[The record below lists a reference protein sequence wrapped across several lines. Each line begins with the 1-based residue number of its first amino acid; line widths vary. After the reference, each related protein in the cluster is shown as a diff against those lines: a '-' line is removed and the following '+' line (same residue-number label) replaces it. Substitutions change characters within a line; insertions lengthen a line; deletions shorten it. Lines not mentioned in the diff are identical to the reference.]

1 MARGWVEP
9 LLSAPSV
16 QRKGRMRGA
25 KAGLVWII
33 ATVGAIPAAG
43 QDGEE
48 PAVRAVVASG
58 RHEWA
63 RWPDF
68 ARFEKGVSRLYR
80 SGAWAPIWLQAGQP
94 TPAARAVIDQLLRAP
109 EHGLEPG
116 DYDAALLD
124 STARRLPELGPEE
137 RARFD
142 VLLTVSLTR
151 FLHAV
156 AYGRVARPPLLAT
169 GAPARVD
176 PIALVGR
183 ARAGDS
189 VAALMRAI
197 EPPLLQY
204 RLLREALARYLLLAA
219 DTSLGQLPTD
229 EFVWAGMA
237 YASSARLARTLVAL
251 GDLSPDSLPADSL
264 YAGPLVAAVK
274 RFQLRHALPPDGV
287 LGPRTLAGVKT
298 PASARAEEIALALE
312 RLRWVPPLG
321 AGRFLVVNIPA
332 FELVGFDSA
341 MAPGPPAVTRR
352 VVVGRP
358 QTRTPL
364 LSGQLRYV
372 EFLPYW
378 YVPASILQGEIVPM
392 LEWSPEYLRSRNME
406 IVTTRGRVLGD
417 SATPALLRGLRRG
430 ALLVRQRPGP
440 LNALGLAKF
449 IFPNGESVYLHD
461 TPSRDLF
468 SAAERVF
475 SHGCISVEDPAGLAE
490 WVLRDPATWPRAAIE
505 AAMAGTRTRRVVLR
519 EPLPL
524 LLFYTTAV
532 AHADGKM
539 WFYPDVYGLDSV
551 LTRALAAPPP
561 SASRAT
567 PR

>member
-94 TPAARAVIDQLLRAP
+94 TPAARPVIDQLLRAP

-287 LGPRTLAGVKT
+287 LGPRTLAALNT

-364 LSGQLRYV
+364 LFGQLRYV

-392 LEWSPEYLRSRNME
+392 LEWTPDYLRSRNME

-449 IFPNGESVYLHD
+449 IFPNDENVYMHG
-461 TPSRDLF
+461 TPAPHLF
-468 SAAERVF
+468 SRPRRDF
-475 SHGCISVEDPAGLAE
+475 SHGCIRLEDPARFAA
-490 WVLRDPATWPRAAIE
+490 WVLREHPEW
-505 AAMAGTRTRRVVLR
+505 TRTRIDAAMQGDRPTRVNLKRPLTVVL
-519 EPLPL
+519 
-524 LLFYTTAV
+524 FYDTV
-532 AHADGKM
+532 HVNSEGVVFFAD
-539 WFYPDVYGLDSV
+539 DIYGHD
-551 LTRALAAPPP
+551 RALDAALRYGYPYPVK
-561 SASRAT
+561 S
-567 PR
+567 